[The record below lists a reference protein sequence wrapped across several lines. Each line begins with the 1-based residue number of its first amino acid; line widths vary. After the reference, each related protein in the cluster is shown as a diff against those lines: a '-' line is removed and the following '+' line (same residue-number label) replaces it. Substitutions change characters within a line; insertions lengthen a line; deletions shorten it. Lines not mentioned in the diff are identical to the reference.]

1 MKGPYNQQHF
11 RSNKLTAR
19 SVKKGL
25 LIEAISLNIV
35 HLSFFFFFFFADEA
49 NAFIKA
55 NEQRGKTLETTYEHV
70 REQDLNDIEALV
82 RIRKGSL

>member
-1 MKGPYNQQHF
+1 MEGPYNQQHF
-11 RSNKLTAR
+11 SSNKLTAG
-19 SVKKGL
+19 SVKKSL
-25 LIEAISLNIV
+25 LIEGISLNRV
-35 HLSFFFFFFFADEA
+35 HLSFFFFADEA

-82 RIRKGSL
+82 RIRKASL